1 MQLICNSKTAI
12 LSLLALVSL
21 PSPAREFDLLYGH
34 HEIQTDYDP
43 VDGWSLVV
51 SYNLNDDFN
60 DRTQIRRLNADQTT
74 LIAPPHA
81 KGILPNG
88 FSFLAD
94 PGETVW
100 VLPQGFDTAT
110 HFLGMRVI
118 ADAGIFQTRVGNNY
132 SNIGRGTISFSLK
145 SATGSGPDRG
155 GHFAHWESLSLGGSE
170 VYLSSR
176 DGIDES
182 DEIPTLPA
190 GAHSHFNWAFSK
202 PGNYFLEFEVAGR
215 LRAGGT
221 ETSHRKTFHF
231 QVPHSGELT
240 QIDASLCFH
249 DKDWALNLRD
259 PENGVLYGLRRALV
273 VIPDLNVGG
282 GFSCPCSFDAMGS
295 NLPDHVGLTA
305 TLAQSGASS
314 VLTGPVSLRLIEHI
328 GPGEVAFGSHFQTA
342 DGLTDTDLI
351 DLTSPTTG
359 TLDFTEPGIHTLAF
373 QPIHSTA
380 SKVDPLIIRCLA
392 GLDLQHSFADWA
404 DSYERAYS
412 LPAGSL
418 NDPSGDWNRDGSNH
432 QMEFLLDA
440 AGADPV
446 RGNPDLPNFLPR
458 YNQESQRF
466 TFFRDLTKDPL
477 DDAPPNLLLSY
488 STDLEKWKT
497 LGPKNRGRPLEYA
510 ESGAEEGNA
519 VSPFLRRSLLLSP
532 APPKSFFRLKVE

>member
-1 MQLICNSKTAI
+1 M
-12 LSLLALVSL
+12 VSL
-21 PSPAREFDLLYGH
+21 QSTAREFDLLYGH

-60 DRTQIRRLNADQTT
+60 DRTQIRRLKADQTT
-74 LIAPPHA
+74 LIAPPLS

-100 VLPQGFDTAT
+100 VLPQGFDTAN

-132 SNIGRGTISFSLK
+132 SNIGRGTISFALK
-145 SATGSGPDRG
+145 GATGSGPDRG

-215 LRAGGT
+215 LRAGGQ
-221 ETSHRKTFHF
+221 ETSHRETFHF
-231 QVPHSGELT
+231 QVPHSGELAE
-240 QIDASLCFH
+240 INASLCFH
-249 DKDWALNLRD
+249 NKDWTLNLRD
-259 PENGVLYGLRRALV
+259 PENGVLYGPRRALV
-273 VIPDLNVGG
+273 VIPDSNAGG
-282 GFSCPCSFDAMGS
+282 GFSCPCSFDAIGS
-295 NLPDHVGLTA
+295 NLPDRVGLPEI
-305 TLAQSGASS
+305 LAQSGAAS

-328 GPGEVAFGSHFQTA
+328 GPGEVSFGSHFQST
-342 DGLTDTDLI
+342 DGLTTADLI
-351 DLTSPTTG
+351 DLTSPTTA
-359 TLDFTEPGIHTLAF
+359 TLNFTEPGIHTLAF

-380 SKVDPLIIRCLA
+380 SKVCPLIIRCLA
-392 GLDLQHSFADWA
+392 GLGLQHSFTDWA
-404 DSYERAYS
+404 DSYERAYD

-418 NDPSGDWNRDGSNH
+418 TDPSGDWNRDGNDH

-440 AGADPV
+440 AGADPI
-446 RGNPDLPNFLPR
+446 RGNPDLSHFLPR
-458 YNQESQRF
+458 YDTNSQHF

-477 DDAPPNLLLSY
+477 DNAPPNLLLSY
-488 STDLEKWKT
+488 SSDLVNWRN
-497 LGPKNRGRPLEYA
+497 LGPRNRGRPLQYA

-519 VSPFLRRSLLLSP
+519 VSPFIRRSLFLSP
-532 APPKSFFRLKVE
+532 IPTKSFFRLIAE

>member
-1 MQLICNSKTAI
+1 MQAICNNKRLV
-12 LSLLALVSL
+12 LSLFTLVSL
-21 PSPAREFDLLYGH
+21 SSPAREFDLLYGH

-60 DRTQIRRLNADQTT
+60 DRTQIRRLEADKTT
-74 LIAPPHA
+74 LIAPPLS

-94 PGETVW
+94 PGETAW
-100 VLPQGFDTAT
+100 VLPQGFDSAN

-118 ADAGIFQTRVGNNY
+118 ADAGIFQTRVGKNY
-132 SNIGRGTISFSLK
+132 SNIGRGTISFALK

-215 LRAGGT
+215 LRASGE
-221 ETSHRKTFHF
+221 ETSHRETFHF

-240 QIDASLCFH
+240 EINASLCFH
-249 DKDWALNLRD
+249 NKDWALNLRD
-259 PENGVLYGLRRALV
+259 SENGVLYGLRRALV
-273 VIPDLNVGG
+273 VIPDSNGDG
-282 GFSCPCSFDAMGS
+282 GFSCPCNFDAIGS
-295 NLPDHVGLTA
+295 NLPDRVGLPEI
-305 TLAQSGASS
+305 LAQSGASS
-314 VLTGPVSLRLIEHI
+314 VLPGPVSLRLIEHI
-328 GPGEVAFGSHFQTA
+328 GPGEVSFSSHFQSA
-342 DGLTDTDLI
+342 DGLTQSDQI
-351 DLTSPTTG
+351 DLTRPVTG
-359 TLDFTEPGIHTLAF
+359 TFNFTESGIHTLAF

-380 SKVDPLIIRCLA
+380 SKVPPLLIRCLA
-392 GLDLQHSFADWA
+392 GLGLQHSFTDWA
-404 DSYERAYS
+404 DSYERAYD

-418 NDPSGDWNRDGSNH
+418 TDPSGDWNRDGNDH

-440 AGADPV
+440 AGADPI
-446 RGNPDLPNFLPR
+446 RGNPDLSHFLPR
-458 YNQESQRF
+458 YDTNSQRF

-477 DDAPPNLLLSY
+477 DNAPPNLLLSY
-488 STDLEKWKT
+488 SSDLSNWRN
-497 LGPKNRGRPLEYA
+497 LGPRNRGRPLEYA
-510 ESGAEEGNA
+510 ESGAKEGNA
-519 VSPFLRRSLLLSP
+519 VSPFIRRSLYLSP
-532 APPKSFFRLKVE
+532 IPTKSFFRLIAE

>member
-1 MQLICNSKTAI
+1 MQAICSNKIVI
-12 LSLLALVSL
+12 LSLLASVSL
-21 PSPAREFDLLYGH
+21 PSTAREFDLLYGH

-60 DRTQIRRLNADQTT
+60 DRTQIRRLKADQTT
-74 LIAPPHA
+74 LIAPPVS

-100 VLPQGFDTAT
+100 VLPQGFDTAN

-132 SNIGRGTISFSLK
+132 SNIGRGTISFALR

-155 GHFAHWESLSLGGSE
+155 GHFAHWESLPLGGSE

-215 LRAGGT
+215 LRAGGQ
-221 ETSHRKTFHF
+221 ETSHRETFHF
-231 QVPHSGELT
+231 QVPHSGELAE
-240 QIDASLCFH
+240 INASLCFH
-249 DKDWALNLRD
+249 NKDWTLNLRD
-259 PENGVLYGLRRALV
+259 PENGVLYGPRRAFV
-273 VIPDLNVGG
+273 VIPDSNGGG
-282 GFSCPCSFDAMGS
+282 GFSCPCSFDAIGS
-295 NLPDHVGLTA
+295 DLPDRVGLPEI
-305 TLAQSGASS
+305 LAQSGAASA
-314 VLTGPVSLRLIEHI
+314 LTGPVSLRLIEHI
-328 GPGEVAFGSHFQTA
+328 GPGEVSFGSHFQTA
-342 DGLTDTDLI
+342 NGISVADLI
-351 DLTSPTTG
+351 DLASLTTA
-359 TLDFTEPGIHTLAF
+359 TLNFTEPGIHTLAF

-380 SKVDPLIIRCLA
+380 SKVCPLIIRCLA
-392 GLDLQHSFADWA
+392 GLDLNYSFADWA
-404 DSYERAYS
+404 DSYERAYD
-412 LPAGSL
+412 LPSGSL
-418 NDPSGDWNRDGSNH
+418 TDPSGDRNGDGTDH

-440 AGADPV
+440 AGA
-446 RGNPDLPNFLPR
+446 NPIRSNPSSSHFLPG
-458 YNQESQRF
+458 YGTKSQRF

-477 DDAPPNLLLSY
+477 DNASPNLLLSY
-488 STDLEKWKT
+488 SADLVNWRN
-497 LGPKNRGRPLEYA
+497 LGPRNRGRPLEYA

-519 VSPFLRRSLLLSP
+519 VSPFIRRSLLLSP
-532 APPKSFFRLKVE
+532 VPPKSFFRLIAE